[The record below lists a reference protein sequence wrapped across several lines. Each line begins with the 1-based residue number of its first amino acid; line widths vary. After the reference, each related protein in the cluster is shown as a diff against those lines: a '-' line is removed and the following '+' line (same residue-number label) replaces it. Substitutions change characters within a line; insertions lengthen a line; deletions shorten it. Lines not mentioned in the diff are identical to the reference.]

1 MMDVIIVDDELA
13 GRRTLREYCEAE
25 GDLRVIG
32 EFGDGATA
40 LAAIQAL
47 KPQLLFLD
55 IQMDPLNGLD
65 LARALEPS
73 QLPSLVFVTAYDTYA
88 MRAFDVHAAAG
99 HGHLGTS

>member
-1 MMDVIIVDDELA
+1 MMDVIIVDDEAA

-25 GDLRVIG
+25 RDLRVVG
-32 EFGDGATA
+32 EFGDGAAA
-40 LAAIQAL
+40 LAAVRLQ

-55 IQMDPLNGLD
+55 IQMDPLNGID

-88 MRAFDVHAAAG
+88 LEAFEVCAVDY
-99 HGHLGTS
+99 LLKPFD